1 MIGGGYRKGGAAAAE
16 GELTEFT
23 EDESG
28 VGVGGE
34 TRLDGFD
41 VNELGGFGGWGGRE
55 KGGGG
60 EAGVGGPDG
69 VDGMGEGKVGQ

>member
-1 MIGGGYRKGGAAAAE
+1 MIGGGYRKGGAAAE

-34 TRLDGFD
+34 TSLDGFD

-55 KGGGG
+55 NGGGGG
-60 EAGVGGPDG
+60 EAG
-69 VDGMGEGKVGQ
+69 

>member
-1 MIGGGYRKGGAAAAE
+1 MEADTAKEGAAAAK
-16 GELTEFT
+16 GELAEFT

-34 TRLDGFD
+34 TSLDGFD

-55 KGGGG
+55 KGGDG
-60 EAGVGGPDG
+60 EAG
-69 VDGMGEGKVGQ
+69 